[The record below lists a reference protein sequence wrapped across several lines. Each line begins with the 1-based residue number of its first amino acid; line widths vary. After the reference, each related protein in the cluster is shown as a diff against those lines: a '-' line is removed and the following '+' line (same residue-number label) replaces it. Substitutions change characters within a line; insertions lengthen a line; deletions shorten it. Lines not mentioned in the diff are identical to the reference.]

1 MAGMEAAGAS
11 GAGLSITLS
20 DGATMPTI
28 GYGLYLIPP
37 DEGHFGGCDSYD
49 FGSGSCAIQDNEG
62 LKGDHEWKWDV
73 AAVAAM
79 SAEAVRSTDT
89 GFCRAWFADDNH

>member
-1 MAGMEAAGAS
+1 MPRLRKVGTPHTFNLAAN
-11 GAGLSITLS
+11 
-20 DGATMPTI
+20 DV
-28 GYGLYLIPP
+28 
-37 DEGHFGGCDSYD
+37 GHFGGCESYD
-49 FGSGSCAIQDNEG
+49 FDSGSCAIQDNEG